1 MLIRNEVLLNTSIL
15 QDTQILVVDND
26 RDSRD
31 LYALLLEGYGAK
43 VIVVASI
50 KEALGLLNGFFPN
63 LLICEMRFLGESV
76 YALIQAVRSLEF
88 SCGRM
93 IPIMVTST
101 CSVNSLMQQLRVK
114 VDAYL
119 LKPIEIDDLVTEA
132 IRLSKVTYPT
142 TTQDVVKRHPISNLS
157 YCYATVT

>member
-43 VIVVASI
+43 VIAVASI

-76 YALIQAVRSLEF
+76 DALIQTVRSLEF
-88 SCGRM
+88 SYGRM

-132 IRLSKVTYPT
+132 IRLSKVTYPA
-142 TTQDVVKRHPISNLS
+142 TTQDVVKRHPVSNLS